1 MTRLRKM
8 MLDEPGEALLSSS
21 VVIIPRN
28 LSYFS
33 TTLRLNFAVPRYF
46 HYQ

>member
-28 LSYFS
+28 SVRSYIYADEEF
-33 TTLRLNFAVPRYF
+33 TR
-46 HYQ
+46 